1 MIPDQGLYQERYRLT
16 GPALVSLALSL
27 AMLGIGVRGW
37 HDAIWIVLSVLAFV
51 TVTVPVLVAAASRR
65 IAFRADP
72 MGVTLGGNP
81 QTWPGRDNS
90 AAFISWADVERIVI
104 YQAGGTSGRLC
115 VGVQRRPGAPSLPW
129 GNEPAPRCPLPGVD
143 EGATR
148 QANAWRLDRERLTT
162 LIAAVAPGIP
172 VIDVSRDAAEA
183 AIGGPDR
190 PDGPDLGGPQA
201 G

>member
-1 MIPDQGLYQERYRLT
+1 MQPDQGLYEERYRLS
-16 GPALVSLALSL
+16 GPALMSLALSL

-37 HDAIWIVLSVLAFV
+37 HDPIWIALSMLAFV
-51 TVTVPVLVAAASRR
+51 TVTVPVLLAAAAGRR

-72 MGVTLGGNP
+72 MGVTLGANP

-90 AAFISWADVERIVI
+90 PLFISWADVERIVI
-104 YQAGGTSGRLC
+104 YSRDGTAGRLC
-115 VGVQRRPGAPSLPW
+115 VGVQRRPGAPRLPW
-129 GNEPAPRCPLPGVD
+129 GNEPARGCPVPGVD

-148 QANAWRLDRERLTT
+148 QANAWRLDRERLIT

-172 VIDVSRDAAEA
+172 VIDASRDAAEP
-183 AIGGPDR
+183 AIGGPD
-190 PDGPDLGGPQA
+190 GLGLEEPEA